1 MRSSCLAVDAGPG
14 VLDIVGTGGDRRASR
29 SLACVLLGSPPGCS
43 AGTVNISTGA
53 CVVAAAAGARVAKHG
68 NRSVSSMCGS
78 GDVVEKLGV
87 AVRTAAAY
95 AASSLT
101 PASD

>member
-1 MRSSCLAVDAGPG
+1 
-14 VLDIVGTGGDRRASR
+14 
-29 SLACVLLGSPPGCS
+29 
-43 AGTVNISTGA
+43 VNISTGA

-87 AVRTAAAY
+87 AVRDAA
-95 AASSLT
+95 
-101 PASD
+101 